1 MLLYLFWYLLM
12 AFLGMVNLLYDRIA
26 KNRMVFFC
34 IFVLLVLM
42 IGCRATGYDYWSY
55 IYIHKLVQ
63 SGKEVELVEP
73 GFLFVCSLFPTYRL
87 MFLGMAFLTVA
98 FNVTF
103 LYKKSPLF
111 YFSLFLLCTT
121 FLFPTFMGQMR
132 QGVALG
138 IMAWAVANIQHK
150 KRFFLL
156 LALAT
161 CFHVS
166 ALLGLLVLFI
176 PKKKR
181 SLKYYLISLFVAF
194 LLGRLTPLIVD
205 WVLGLLSTESL
216 IWQKLFFYTETQDAI
231 LGINTAVLIRLVILF
246 LCYWRMDKIE
256 EPSFPF
262 LVNIYHYSILLYMVL
277 GFVPQMAARG
287 SLYFSYYEL
296 LLVPFFILSF
306 TRYNRLIVAGAFI
319 LLSVLRFVQFFM
331 DDFNYSEYVP
341 YLQYL

>member
-1 MLLYLFWYLLM
+1 MLLYLFWYFLM

-26 KNRMVFFC
+26 KNRIVFFC
-34 IFVLLVLM
+34 IFVLLVLI
-42 IGCRATGYDYWSY
+42 IGCRATGYDYWNY
-55 IYIHKLVQ
+55 IYIHKLAQ

-73 GFLFVCSLFPTYRL
+73 GFLFLCSILPTYRL

-138 IMAWAVANIQHK
+138 IMAWAIYNIQNK
-150 KRFFLL
+150 KLFFLL
-156 LALAT
+156 LALAA
-161 CFHVS
+161 CFHIS
-166 ALLGLLVLFI
+166 ALLGLLALFI

-181 SLKYYLISLFVAF
+181 SLKYYLLGLVVAF
-194 LLGRLTPLIVD
+194 LLGRLTPLVVD

-262 LVNIYHYSILLYMVL
+262 WVNIYHYSILLYMVL

-296 LLVPFFILSF
+296 LLVPFFIQSF
-306 TRYNRLIVAGAFI
+306 TRYNRLIMAGGFI
-319 LLSVLRFVQFFM
+319 LLSVLRFAQFFM

>member
-1 MLLYLFWYLLM
+1 MLLYLFWYFLM

-34 IFVLLVLM
+34 IFVLLVLI
-42 IGCRATGYDYWSY
+42 IGCRATGYDYWNY
-55 IYIHKLVQ
+55 AYIHKVVQ
-63 SGKEVELVEP
+63 SGKEMELVEP
-73 GFLFVCSLFPTYRL
+73 GFLLLCSIFPTYRL
-87 MFLGMAFLTVA
+87 LLLGVAFFTIA

-138 IMAWAVANIQHK
+138 IMAWAVANIQNK

-156 LALAT
+156 LALAV

-181 SLKYYLISLFVAF
+181 SLKYYLLGLVIAF
-194 LLGRLTPLIVD
+194 LLGRLTPLAVE
-205 WVLGLLSTESL
+205 WVLESLSSETL
-216 IWQKLFFYTETQDAI
+216 IWQKLFFYKETQDAV
-231 LGINTAVLIRLVILF
+231 LGINLAVLIRLVILF
-246 LCYWRMDKIE
+246 LCYWRMDKIK

-277 GFVPQMAARG
+277 GFIPEMAARG

-296 LLVPFFILSF
+296 LLVPFFIQSF
-306 TRYNRLIVAGAFI
+306 THYNRLIIAGGFI
-319 LLSVLRFVQFFM
+319 LLSVLRFVQFFI
-331 DDFNYSEYVP
+331 DGYNYSEFVP